1 MALLPLL
8 TRSLGQPLFLPAHGR
23 GAALPAELRKLLQR
37 RAGLWDLPE
46 LPSLGGPLEPNGA
59 IGESQRA
66 AAAAIGVDHCWYGV
80 NGATGLLQA
89 ALLGIASPGE
99 TVLLPRNCH
108 RSVIQACVLGD
119 LNPLLFDLPFQTD
132 RGHPAP
138 ADGAWMKKV
147 LAALPHQTPRIA
159 AALLVHPTYQGY
171 ATNPKPLIDGLHS
184 LGCPV
189 LVDEAHGAHFAAHVD
204 EHLPKSA
211 LQGGADLVVHSL
223 QKSATGLAQTAVLWM
238 QGQRVDPD
246 RIRRSLGLLQTSS
259 PSALLLASCETA
271 LQQWQHDRGRE
282 QLRQRLVEARR
293 LETTLK
299 EDGIP
304 LLNTQDPLRL
314 VLHTGQAGING
325 LEADEW
331 FMNHG
336 LVAEL
341 PEPAT
346 LTFCLGLAKQR
357 TLRAELRKQW
367 TALRKS
373 HQGKT
378 PFPPFEPPPLPL
390 VSALEMSPS
399 TAWNAA
405 RQTIPLEAAED
416 QVSAE
421 LLCPYP
427 PGIPLLVPG
436 ERLDGRRLTWLLG
449 QQKLW
454 GKQIPEQLMV
464 IEGMKSHQLHV

>member
-138 ADGAWMKKV
+138 VDGAWMKKV

-259 PSALLLASCETA
+259 PSALLLASCGS
-271 LQQWQHDRGRE
+271 WV
-282 QLRQRLVEARR
+282 QL
-293 LETTLK
+293 
-299 EDGIP
+299 
-304 LLNTQDPLRL
+304 
-314 VLHTGQAGING
+314 TG
-325 LEADEW
+325 
-331 FMNHG
+331 
-336 LVAEL
+336 
-341 PEPAT
+341 
-346 LTFCLGLAKQR
+346 
-357 TLRAELRKQW
+357 
-367 TALRKS
+367 
-373 HQGKT
+373 
-378 PFPPFEPPPLPL
+378 
-390 VSALEMSPS
+390 
-399 TAWNAA
+399 
-405 RQTIPLEAAED
+405 
-416 QVSAE
+416 
-421 LLCPYP
+421 
-427 PGIPLLVPG
+427 
-436 ERLDGRRLTWLLG
+436 LG
-449 QQKLW
+449 QQVEVRSEGQIGACQSLGRASSTTLDRLLLIERNTSRQEDELLTLARNEAGNMGGNAIVPMTAASA
-454 GKQIPEQLMV
+454 GKQSFAVYRCP
-464 IEGMKSHQLHV
+464 

>member
-1 MALLPLL
+1 
-8 TRSLGQPLFLPAHGR
+8 
-23 GAALPAELRKLLQR
+23 
-37 RAGLWDLPE
+37 
-46 LPSLGGPLEPNGA
+46 
-59 IGESQRA
+59 
-66 AAAAIGVDHCWYGV
+66 
-80 NGATGLLQA
+80 
-89 ALLGIASPGE
+89 
-99 TVLLPRNCH
+99 
-108 RSVIQACVLGD
+108 
-119 LNPLLFDLPFQTD
+119 
-132 RGHPAP
+132 
-138 ADGAWMKKV
+138 
-147 LAALPHQTPRIA
+147 
-159 AALLVHPTYQGY
+159 
-171 ATNPKPLIDGLHS
+171 
-184 LGCPV
+184 
-189 LVDEAHGAHFAAHVD
+189 
-204 EHLPKSA
+204 
-211 LQGGADLVVHSL
+211 
-223 QKSATGLAQTAVLWM
+223 
-238 QGQRVDPD
+238 
-246 RIRRSLGLLQTSS
+246 
-259 PSALLLASCETA
+259 
-271 LQQWQHDRGRE
+271 
-282 QLRQRLVEARR
+282 
-293 LETTLK
+293 
-299 EDGIP
+299 
-304 LLNTQDPLRL
+304 
-314 VLHTGQAGING
+314 
-325 LEADEW
+325 
-331 FMNHG
+331 